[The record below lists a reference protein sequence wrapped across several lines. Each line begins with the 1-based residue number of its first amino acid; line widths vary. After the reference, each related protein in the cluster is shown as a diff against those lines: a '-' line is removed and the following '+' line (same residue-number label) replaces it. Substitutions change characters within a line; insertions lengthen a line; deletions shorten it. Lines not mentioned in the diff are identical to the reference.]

1 MPDIESELPSLS
13 GSNMGYNNRGQD
25 MKFMF
30 QPQATYQKIK
40 NLFSYDEYWTQ
51 DSRTSY
57 KVLDQTTGEMANWN
71 GTKQDFKEFKSQY
84 HPFVKLITMTIPTI
98 KRHVL
103 INGQCVFEE
112 KRPWGL
118 DRMPFVP
125 VVCYHQ
131 PDLMQYEYRIQG
143 VVRTL
148 RDSQLELNRRRNKM
162 LDVLDSQ
169 INSGM
174 IVKEDALVRP
184 DDAFLTGQGRVMFV
198 KDTTNIQSDIQHIPP
213 PPTPMGDMDMQTL
226 LEKELMENAGTTEEL
241 FGQGDANQSGY
252 QSMLRQGAA
261 LVGLQGVFD
270 RLNLAQKHLGNIFLD
285 LIQENFSESKVQRI
299 LNKPP
304 SAKFFESERER
315 QFDCVVEQ
323 GLLTATQKQMEF
335 SQLMDLKQMGIAI
348 PDDLLLEKS
357 TLQGKKDLV
366 EAMRAQQQQMQQQQ
380 EFQLQLEMQKM
391 QAEKNLLDSNS
402 ENMRASARE
411 RETRAV
417 SNIGLAQERIAQ
429 ADQDRAQASLD
440 NAKALREI
448 EELDVSNLTMLS
460 NLLQQLQST
469 RDLKQKA
476 ELQKTEAEAGAI
488 GDQAQRT

>member
-1 MPDIESELPSLS
+1 
-13 GSNMGYNNRGQD
+13 
-25 MKFMF
+25 
-30 QPQATYQKIK
+30 
-40 NLFSYDEYWTQ
+40 
-51 DSRTSY
+51 
-57 KVLDQTTGEMANWN
+57 
-71 GTKQDFKEFKSQY
+71 
-84 HPFVKLITMTIPTI
+84 
-98 KRHVL
+98 
-103 INGQCVFEE
+103 
-112 KRPWGL
+112 
-118 DRMPFVP
+118 
-125 VVCYHQ
+125 
-131 PDLMQYEYRIQG
+131 
-143 VVRTL
+143 
-148 RDSQLELNRRRNKM
+148 
-162 LDVLDSQ
+162 
-169 INSGM
+169 
-174 IVKEDALVRP
+174 
-184 DDAFLTGQGRVMFV
+184 
-198 KDTTNIQSDIQHIPP
+198 
-213 PPTPMGDMDMQTL
+213 
-226 LEKELMENAGTTEEL
+226 
-241 FGQGDANQSGY
+241 
-252 QSMLRQGAA
+252 
-261 LVGLQGVFD
+261 
-270 RLNLAQKHLGNIFLD
+270 LNLAQKHLGNIFLD

-335 SQLMDLKQMGIAI
+335 AQLMDLKQMGIAI

-380 EFQLQLEMQKM
+380 EFQLQLEMEKM

-476 ELQKTEAEAGAI
+476 ELKKTEAEAGAI